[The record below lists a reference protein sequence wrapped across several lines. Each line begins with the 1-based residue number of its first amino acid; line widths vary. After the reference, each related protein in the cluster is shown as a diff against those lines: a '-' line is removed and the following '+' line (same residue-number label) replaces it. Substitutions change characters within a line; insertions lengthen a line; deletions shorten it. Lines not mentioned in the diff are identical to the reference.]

1 MKWTF
6 GARCVH
12 IGTQFKQSFW
22 ICICFKCEILP
33 YIRKKKC
40 RSIILIRRC
49 TIMLMKIKRPNI
61 FFHGFY
67 MDGNPRTLAPWR
79 RKRTVI
85 CPRTAPGRRTRTQ
98 GRGPKNLC
106 PKKPGL
112 DYQDADIGDGLP
124 TNRKTLGGRPQTI
137 FISDLF
143 LMLSLLQRIVIVY
156 SSHIQHIVTYTN
168 HPKHIPTYQ

>member
-1 MKWTF
+1 MKRTF

-40 RSIILIRRC
+40 WSMILIRRC

-85 CPRTAPGRRTRTQ
+85 CPRTAPGAV
-98 GRGPKNLC
+98 RGHRARS
-106 PKKPGL
+106 KKSAPQEPGL

-124 TNRKTLGGRPQTI
+124 TNRKTLGDPPDHFHLRP
-137 FISDLF
+137 
-143 LMLSLLQRIVIVY
+143 LSHALPTPAY
-156 SSHIQHIVTYTN
+156 SYSI
-168 HPKHIPTYQ
+168 

>member
-40 RSIILIRRC
+40 WNMILIRRC

-61 FFHGFY
+61 FFHRFY

-79 RKRTVI
+79 RKGTVI
-85 CPRTAPGRRTRTQ
+85 CPCTAPGAV
-98 GRGPKNLC
+98 RGHRARSKEPVPKE
-106 PKKPGL
+106 PGL
-112 DYQDADIGDGLP
+112 EYQDADIGDGLP
-124 TNRKTLGGRPQTI
+124 TNRKTLGDAPRPFSSPTS
-137 FISDLF
+137 FSC
-143 LMLSLLQRIVIVY
+143 SPY
-156 SSHIQHIVTYTN
+156 SSI
-168 HPKHIPTYQ
+168 

>member
-40 RSIILIRRC
+40 WSMLLIRRC

-61 FFHGFY
+61 FFHRFY

-85 CPRTAPGRRTRTQ
+85 CPCTAPGAV
-98 GRGPKNLC
+98 RGHRARSKEPAPKN
-106 PKKPGL
+106 P
-112 DYQDADIGDGLP
+112 ASIIRMP
-124 TNRKTLGGRPQTI
+124 TSAMASRLTARLWGTPPDHFHLQP
-137 FISDLF
+137 
-143 LMLSLLQRIVIVY
+143 LSY
-156 SSHIQHIVTYTN
+156 AGM
-168 HPKHIPTYQ
+168 